1 MTMVAA
7 HGYYYYQDDKD
18 ELLKV
23 PMMINAIGFVELE
36 IVDMVQGN
44 HSTKR
49 ER

>member
-1 MTMVAA
+1 MLVYD
-7 HGYYYYQDDKD
+7 YYYYQDDKD

-23 PMMINAIGFVELE
+23 SMMINGIEFVELE
-36 IVDMVQGN
+36 IVDMDQEN